1 MKILPDHGSCDSG
14 IRLLNFGISTGHPD
28 MPKKPAFVTA
38 LLLAILAVAVVVSAT
53 RLMSKTQALR
63 DASENLESCRKL
75 ASEIS
80 KARQTPSRA
89 VAKASSS
96 MEITKQIEE
105 AARGMNLPATTIVVI
120 EPQAPR
126 RIADSPYKLRVIQV
140 DLKPLLLPEVIA
152 LLHHILQRDPTLVV
166 SSLRLSS
173 PARSNDTTANAI
185 EQWAPEIT
193 LTNLIYDPTTPLP
206 SK

>member
-1 MKILPDHGSCDSG
+1 
-14 IRLLNFGISTGHPD
+14 
-28 MPKKPAFVTA
+28 MPKNSALVIATLFAVLIVT
-38 LLLAILAVAVVVSAT
+38 VVVSAT
-53 RLMSKTQALR
+53 RLMSKSQALR
-63 DASENLESCRKL
+63 DAAENLETCQTL
-75 ASEIS
+75 AADIA
-80 KARQTPSRA
+80 KARQAPSRA

-105 AARGMNLPATTIVVI
+105 AARSMNLPATTIVVI

-126 RIADSPYKLRVIQV
+126 RIPESPYKLRVIQV

-152 LLHHILQRDPTLVV
+152 LLHHILQSDPTLVV

-173 PARSNDTTANAI
+173 SARTNDTAAVEAWT
-185 EQWAPEIT
+185 PEVT